1 MLVRLIPSL
10 TIVHGLLHAD
20 SLAVPSLRCATKYE
34 SAILS
39 GGIHGAQWVVGG
51 WVSRLAKAAEAVEAG
66 HRREALTDRYAIHLE
81 VTTMTVVVAQEVTVV
96 PETSDEALVEVKA
109 EDGMTV
115 KAKDEGIVDNE
126 VIIRAQD
133 EDEAEEA
140 AVSLVGAEVNVA
152 ALVVAQGA
160 TVTSVAAEERAEAV
174 VVGIE
179 VAGAVV
185 RNGAAFLM
193 RRWRQSWV
201 NRGKSDDVEGSIE
214 QELMVNAANI
224 ESMWEEHGLSDV
236 DEDPESN
243 LNYNIVHVV
252 MHKADGSK

>member
-20 SLAVPSLRCATKYE
+20 SLAVPSLLCATKYE

-39 GGIHGAQWVVGG
+39 GGIHGAQCIVGAWVF
-51 WVSRLAKAAEAVEAG
+51 RLAKAAEAVEAG

-140 AVSLVGAEVNVA
+140 AVSLVGAEVA

-201 NRGKSDDVEGSIE
+201 NRGKSDDVEGSTE
-214 QELMVNAANI
+214 QELMVNAADI

-243 LNYNIVHVV
+243 LDYDIV
-252 MHKADGSK
+252 